1 MILINCLIMPQ
12 NRFDDRCV
20 KCTNDSNIVFSENK
34 RSILFHNTKRLEYYK
49 VRIDGCVIT
58 EGNRCDDFLY
68 GNYDPYDRYIE
79 LKGSDIPHA
88 IEQIKQSILWV
99 KSHCDVGNS
108 IKAYIVS
115 KNVSPGYN
123 TKLQAAKKE
132 FKEKGA
138 ELIQKENRLEVD
150 LY

>member
-1 MILINCLIMPQ
+1 MILTNCLIMPQ
-12 NRFDDRCV
+12 NRFNERCV
-20 KCTNDSNIVFSENK
+20 DSTSDSNIAFSENK
-34 RSILFHNTKRLEYYK
+34 RSIVFHNPKRVEYFK

-58 EGNRCDDFLY
+58 EGERCDNFLF
-68 GNYDPYDRYIE
+68 GEYDSFDRYVE

-88 IEQIKQSILWV
+88 IDQIRQSILWV

-123 TKLQAAKKE
+123 SKLQAAKKE
-132 FKEKGA
+132 FKKYDA

>member
-1 MILINCLIMPQ
+1 MPQ
-12 NRFDDRCV
+12 NRFNERCV
-20 KCTNDSNIVFSENK
+20 NYTNDSNIAFSENK
-34 RSILFHNTKRLEYYK
+34 RSIVFHNPKRFGYYK

-58 EGNRCDDFLY
+58 EGNRCDDFLF
-68 GNYDPYDRYIE
+68 GDDPYDRYIE
-79 LKGSDIPHA
+79 LKGSDIPQA
-88 IEQIKQSILWV
+88 IKQIKQSIIWV
-99 KSHCDVGNS
+99 KSHCDVGKK

-132 FKEKGA
+132 FNKNGI